1 MLIFITNLIN
11 LLAMS
16 ISLWMAFYL
25 FARGY
30 PNRVTLRTVL
40 ALLAIAVFFLATYN
54 NLQSTLQNPAQYR
67 AALLVIALVC
77 WYSTTFSLLPLQKQ
91 RRYRW
96 MEISIYALGILS
108 ILLLILT
115 KSGSSREPEDLLLT
129 VGLENN
135 FVSILY
141 GMTQVFGAAGILF
154 NLTAQQRVW
163 HTVEGRYLFGASSFL
178 VLALGYGI
186 ASLIIA
192 AQFLRVIE
200 DGLVFA
206 GIFLLGMSVARHQSL
221 VERRTIWQDFP
232 IAMLGMTGIVLFYLA
247 VCVWLKVPMRL
258 LGFII
263 ALVIT
268 SHSMYDLGREAVERW
283 RKMEES
289 RFRRKQN
296 SPENLWDEEVLRSY
310 LNMELVLLLQALNS
324 TDGLIAIR
332 QDNKMTVAAT
342 TGTLPLNS
350 EIHDIPESNEGTFP
364 IETLIPGLRWGS
376 QVFEGME
383 SVALVA
389 IGPSNTK
396 LEYSAG
402 DLEILDEFTEQ
413 IGTQVS
419 IGRLRK
425 SQLRAANDSISK
437 SLSSP
442 PEADSTKMVDDGLR
456 HFSDVVSLG
465 QSHLA
470 DWLHVSG
477 NSHIERGKTVQTLL
491 REAIQSLRPE
501 GERPPEPLPREWY
514 NHVVLHDAYIRGVP
528 NREVIARLY
537 VSEGTFHRIRRHAV
551 RGVARYLAEKKAD
564 QSLQN

>member
-108 ILLLILT
+108 ILLLIST

-186 ASLIIA
+186 ASLIVA

-247 VCVWLKVPMRL
+247 VCVWLKVPTHL

-283 RKMEES
+283 RKMDES

-425 SQLRAANDSISK
+425 SQLRTANDSISK

-514 NHVVLHDAYIRGVP
+514 NHVVLHDAYIKGVP

>member
-11 LLAMS
+11 VLAMS

-96 MEISIYALGILS
+96 MEISIYTLGILS
-108 ILLLILT
+108 ILLLIST

-186 ASLIIA
+186 ASLIFA

-247 VCVWLKVPMRL
+247 VCIWLKVPMRL

-425 SQLRAANDSISK
+425 SQLRTANDSISK

-470 DWLHVSG
+470 DWLHVRG

-514 NHVVLHDAYIRGVP
+514 NHVVLHDAYIKGVP